1 MPSCRF
7 EAVHERLDSPV
18 NILIVRVSS
27 LGDVVHNMP
36 MLADIRRHHPQ
47 ANIDWVVEEAYAGL
61 VQLNSH
67 VRKVIPYA
75 LRRWRKNPL
84 SAQHRAEMR
93 DFFRALRHEA
103 YDVVFD
109 TQGLFKTGAVMQMA
123 RLASGGKRVGLAN
136 ATEGSGYEAVSRI
149 FHTVS
154 VPVGLHTH
162 AVQRARMVA
171 AAALGYAV
179 DGPVDFNL
187 QAPAPSAE
195 WLPAGPYAVF
205 FHGTARA
212 AKQWNADNWVQIA
225 QTLTARGLPV
235 LLPWGNA
242 SERHAAQ
249 LLAERINKN
258 ANKNANDNA
267 GADARVL
274 PALPL
279 MDAVALA
286 QRAALVVG
294 VDSGLTHIAA
304 AYRRPTIEL
313 YCDSPRWKTQGDWSD
328 NIINLGDSGKP
339 PSAEQVRGAIDILLG
354 LPDSGRS
361 ASHFPR

>member
-1 MPSCRF
+1 
-7 EAVHERLDSPV
+7 V

-36 MLADIRRHHPQ
+36 MLADIRRHHPD
-47 ANIDWVVEEAYAGL
+47 ANVDWVVEEGYADL

-84 SAQHRAEMR
+84 SATNRAEMR
-93 DFFRALRHEA
+93 GFFRALRRET
-103 YDVVFD
+103 YDFVFD

-123 RLASGGKRVGLAN
+123 RLAPGGKRVGLAN
-136 ATEGSGYEAVSRI
+136 ATEGSGYEAVSRV

-171 AAALGYAV
+171 AAALGYAIE
-179 DGPVDFNL
+179 GPVDFNMR
-187 QAPAPSAE
+187 APAASAE

-212 AKQWNADNWVQIA
+212 AKQWRADNWVAAA
-225 QTLTARGLPV
+225 QALTARGLPI

-242 SERHAAQ
+242 SERQAAQ
-249 LLAERINKN
+249 MLAERINNN
-258 ANKNANDNA
+258 ANNNA
-267 GADARVL
+267 GDHARVL

-304 AYRRPTIEL
+304 ALRRPTIEL

-328 NIINLGDSGKP
+328 NIINLGDSANP
-339 PSAEQVRGAIDILLG
+339 PSAAEVRGAIDRLLG
-354 LPDSGRS
+354 PFDAGRS
-361 ASHFPR
+361 AAHFPR